1 MLCCCASNTL
11 ARLSVD
17 VCWNRSST
25 QCRPN
30 SPKLSLC
37 DQSSCLIRSP
47 SLLEQISALSSR
59 SPLLRRYPHRHSLS
73 GPYLKR
79 FKMLYCITAPSRMGS
94 RSIVPPRQRRR
105 LTRIRPRPLTARRS
119 PQVAIHLRHEQRAAA
134 IGRLNFKLAG
144 HDKIVDKAK
153 RQESSRDDDQGL
165 VDVL

>member
-1 MLCCCASNTL
+1 MLRKHTL

-25 QCRPN
+25 RSRPN

-37 DQSSCLIRSP
+37 DQSSCLIRSTSPRTDIRP
-47 SLLEQISALSSR
+47 SSSA

-105 LTRIRPRPLTARRS
+105 LTRIRPRPLTARHS
-119 PQVAIHLRHEQRAAA
+119 PQVAIHLRHWQRAAA